1 MILPGATIGILGG
14 GQLGR
19 MLILAGRPLGFHFH
33 VYCPEQDSTAANVAD
48 SFIRA
53 SYDDVDALNRFAD
66 CVDCIT
72 FEFENIPSETL
83 RILSN
88 KKPIFPNT
96 NVLHVCQHRQ
106 REKDFLKAEKFPCAT
121 FEYASDANS
130 LINAINKIGYP
141 CVIKTAAFGYDGKGQ
156 IKIESSS
163 EISDPKEL
171 WNQLGSP
178 ERVVIEEW
186 IIHKGEYSVV
196 CARNAEGLISTFPLA
211 QNVHIN
217 HILHSSSAPAPIKDS
232 ISNEATRL
240 AKQIAERLN
249 VVGLIAI
256 EFFLNQE
263 DKLIINEMA
272 PRPHNSGHYTM
283 DACVTSQFQQHIRA
297 ITGLPFGETS
307 IHTPCVMFNILG
319 DLWKETTPNWEKL
332 LSEPSAQLHLYD
344 KGEPR
349 RGRKMGHFNVLN
361 KNLLKAEESA
371 KALFLELK
379 KQ

>member
-1 MILPGATIGILGG
+1 MILPGAKIGILGG

-19 MLILAGRPLGFHFH
+19 MLILAGRPLGYHFH
-33 VYCPEQDSTAANVAD
+33 VLCPDQNSTAGSIAD

-53 SYDDVDALNRFAD
+53 NYDDVNALMRFANS
-66 CVDCIT
+66 VDCIT

-83 RILSN
+83 SLLSN
-88 KKPIFPNT
+88 QKPIYPNA

-106 REKDFLKAEKFPCAT
+106 REKDFLKAEKFPCAP

-130 LINAINKIGYP
+130 LIHAIKKIGYP

-156 IKIESSS
+156 IKIESSMD
-163 EISDPKEL
+163 ISDPQGI

-196 CARNAEGLISTFPLA
+196 CARNAEGLMSTFPVA
-211 QNVHIN
+211 ENVHIN
-217 HILHSSSAPAPIKDS
+217 HILHSSNVPAPIKDS
-232 ISNEATRL
+232 ISDEANRL
-240 AKQIAERLN
+240 AKQIAERLD

-263 DKLIINEMA
+263 DRLIINEMA

-283 DACVTSQFQQHIRA
+283 DACITSQFQQHIRA

-307 IHTPCVMFNILG
+307 IHTPCVMLNILG
-319 DLWKETTPNWEKL
+319 DLWKKSEPNWAKL
-332 LSEPSAQLHLYD
+332 LSDPSVQLHLYD
-344 KGEPR
+344 KGEAR
-349 RGRKMGHFNVLN
+349 KGRKMGHFNVLN
-361 KNLLKAEESA
+361 KNLLKAKERA
-371 KALFLELK
+371 KILFLELK
-379 KQ
+379 GQ